1 MARWG
6 WGIGHVRRRWGA
18 VLLLTVLVIGVIVWR
33 SGGRPIAAEG
43 PAEYLVYF
51 PLYHTALPTPTPTPT
66 FTPSPTPRPTAT
78 PTPQP
83 RPILRISVL
92 RFTGQDEYI
101 EIRNDGNLAQDMTG
115 WRIFSEVGAQM
126 YHFPQGYLLPAGDYV
141 RVHSGPAAFSL
152 PPHHLFWTQAY
163 IWNNEG
169 DVAVLLDAQGREVDR
184 WAY

>member
-1 MARWG
+1 MMAHRG
-6 WGIGHVRRRWGA
+6 WELGRRPLVIA
-18 VLLLTVLVIGVIVWR
+18 LLLLSVIGAAVWS
-33 SGGRPIAAEG
+33 SGGRRTTAQE
-43 PAEYLVYF
+43 PARWLVYF

-66 FTPSPTPRPTAT
+66 FTPTPTPRPTAT
-78 PTPQP
+78 PTPPP
-83 RPILRISVL
+83 RAVLRISAL

-115 WRIFSEVGAQM
+115 WRVFSEVGAQM
-126 YHFPQGYLLPAGDYV
+126 YHFPQGFRLSAGDYV

-169 DVAVLLDAQGREVDR
+169 DVAILLDAQGREVDR

>member
-1 MARWG
+1 MMTLRG
-6 WGIGHVRRRWGA
+6 WKLGRRRLAVAFCALSVIIGA
-18 VLLLTVLVIGVIVWR
+18 AVWFI
-33 SGGRPIAAEG
+33 SGRHTAAQE
-43 PAEYLVYF
+43 PAHYLVYF

-66 FTPSPTPRPTAT
+66 FTPTPTPRPTAT

-83 RPILRISVL
+83 RAVLRISAL

-101 EIRNDGNLAQDMTG
+101 EIRNDGSLAQDMTG
-115 WRIFSEVGAQM
+115 WRVFSEVGAQM
-126 YHFPQGYLLPAGDYV
+126 YHFPQGFRLSAGDYV

-169 DVAVLLDAQGREVDR
+169 DVTILLDAQGREVDR